1 MLEAREKLL
10 VQAVAG
16 DPHAMSQLLE
26 CCGPEVRRQLSGHVA
41 AKYQSAIDEDDVLQI
56 TFLEAFLRIGSFEP
70 NGIRSFIAWL
80 TRIAHNNLRD
90 AVKELDRQKRPPRD
104 RQVNQAAATDS
115 HTALIQRLQ
124 GGGAS
129 PSGYVVVAENKVL
142 LEQAIDK
149 LPPDYAKVVRFYD
162 LECRDATAVANAMKR
177 SVGAVYMLRSRAHD
191 CLRELLGPTSDF
203 LSRAT

>member
-1 MLEAREKLL
+1 MADAREERLSK
-10 VQAVAG
+10 AVAG
-16 DPHAMSQLLE
+16 DTHAMSELLKA
-26 CCGPEVRRQLSGHVA
+26 CGPEVRRQLNGHVA
-41 AKYQSAIDEDDVLQI
+41 AKYQSAFDDDDVLQV

-70 NGIRSFIAWL
+70 NGIHSFVAWL
-80 TRIAHNNLRD
+80 TRIAQNNLRD
-90 AVKELDRQKRPPRD
+90 AVKELGRQKRPPRD
-104 RQVNQAAATDS
+104 RQVNQNARTDS
-115 HTALIQRLQ
+115 HTALLQRVR

-129 PSGYVVVAENKVL
+129 PSGHVVVAENKVL

-162 LECRDATAVANAMKR
+162 LECRDATAVANAMNR